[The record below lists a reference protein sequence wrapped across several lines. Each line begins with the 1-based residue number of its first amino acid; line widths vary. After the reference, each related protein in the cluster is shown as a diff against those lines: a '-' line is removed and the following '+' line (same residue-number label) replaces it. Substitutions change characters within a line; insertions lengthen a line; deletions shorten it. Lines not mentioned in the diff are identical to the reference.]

1 MSTDT
6 RSSQAQYVSRTA
18 LDTGREGR
26 LLRPIRAPPSPSHAA
41 QQGQPKRRSH
51 TYQPRA
57 SQPEMR
63 PRRERGQ
70 LDVAASP
77 GNQGHLLSR
86 RLARHI
92 SRHMGESVARPRSL
106 GLAAAAH
113 PQLPGHLAR
122 SDSLV
127 AQRGDPTAAAVRASS
142 GAARGVCCLSSG
154 TPKSRASRA
163 VLPFPCTAAHAH
175 QRGSRIRALLAPTAA
190 RRHSSGRQPMHLA
203 GGRVQEQRSKHSM
216 DLIAVQAPLPPSEDA
231 LLRDCSVTVIV
242 AGAGLSVL

>member
-26 LLRPIRAPPSPSHAA
+26 LLRPIRAPPSLGHAV

-106 GLAAAAH
+106 GLAAGAQPRLPTTLHDQPASQPSAASR
-113 PQLPGHLAR
+113 PRRPSSPLWGLPGASAACRPAPQSPAR
-122 SDSLV
+122 PAPCRPSP
-127 AQRGDPTAAAVRASS
+127 ARPTRTSAWSTNPP
-142 GAARGVCCLSSG
+142 AAR
-154 TPKSRASRA
+154 PN
-163 VLPFPCTAAHAH
+163 
-175 QRGSRIRALLAPTAA
+175 
-190 RRHSSGRQPMHLA
+190 
-203 GGRVQEQRSKHSM
+203 GG
-216 DLIAVQAPLPPSEDA
+216 LAVQLRPPADAPSRWACP
-231 LLRDCSVTVIV
+231 
-242 AGAGLSVL
+242 

>member
-1 MSTDT
+1 MGGVSTDT

-26 LLRPIRAPPSPSHAA
+26 LLRPIRAPPSPGHAV

-51 TYQPRA
+51 TFQPRA

-106 GLAAAAH
+106 GLAAGAQPRLPTALHDQPASPPSAASR
-113 PQLPGHLAR
+113 PRRPSSPLRGLPGASAACRPAPQSPARPAPCRPSPVRPTRTSAR
-122 SDSLV
+122 STN
-127 AQRGDPTAAAVRASS
+127 PP
-142 GAARGVCCLSSG
+142 AARPNGG
-154 TPKSRASRA
+154 P
-163 VLPFPCTAAHAH
+163 AAQLRPPAD
-175 QRGSRIRALLAPTAA
+175 APD
-190 RRHSSGRQPMHLA
+190 R
-203 GGRVQEQRSKHSM
+203 
-216 DLIAVQAPLPPSEDA
+216 
-231 LLRDCSVTVIV
+231 
-242 AGAGLSVL
+242 